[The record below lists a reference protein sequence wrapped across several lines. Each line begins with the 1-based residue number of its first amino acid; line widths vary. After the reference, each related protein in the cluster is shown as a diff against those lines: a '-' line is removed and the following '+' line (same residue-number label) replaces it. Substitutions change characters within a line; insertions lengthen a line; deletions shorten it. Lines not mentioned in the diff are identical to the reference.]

1 MDHFKIDQKFV
12 ESIMSG
18 LKVKGCTLSLEEV
31 VPVVDLIREEVLYH
45 YVDRLISQVETI
57 LEINPSLSE
66 KEILET
72 VAKNVVDYLGAEA
85 VSIRIYDPGREEMVF
100 FGSYPSLYDDR
111 EEAIPFEDTIAGEVV
126 KTHRSYF
133 VPDIAR
139 EEKYKNKE
147 KVLRRGIHSMLAI
160 PIFIPRFSLKDVDI
174 EGSFQ
179 IYFQEKNRSFTP
191 LEAKIAEMLSR
202 RVSHVVARKRI
213 MGLQL
218 LNVTK
223 DKIVEKI
230 FLKLGKREGIKMKD
244 FFNMVIPE
252 LVEIIRIQRCALFSV
267 SGDRKHVILEAGYP
281 ENQHGIGKVFDVE
294 VPYINAIVNQTG
306 PFGEFE
312 NEKVYPTYILIHN
325 PRESCLLPMDLQR
338 FLETQQINSVL
349 YIPLKIDDVVTYFL
363 AFDAQAHQKRFTDE
377 EIEIFTFFGKEM
389 MKGLRLEKMDDIL
402 HDFKNPAIATAG
414 FAKRVKKILEDGEYL
429 VKKEKV
435 DQALEIIL
443 KETSRIQELALTLH
457 GEGREETV
465 DLTEKLKR
473 RFLINEEAIRE
484 LKRESIYF
492 FEGELASPLW
502 IRCFPLHIE
511 RVLDNL
517 LNNAFNAIPE
527 EGGELCI
534 RSFRKDE
541 WAVAEIT
548 NTGKI
553 GEEDRERL
561 LMGDGKGRGLHITT
575 RLVKRMGGKMEVES
589 EEYRTTF
596 RVMLP
601 LVTERSLE

>member
-1 MDHFKIDQKFV
+1 MDQFKIDRKLV
-12 ESIMSG
+12 ESIMGSLTG
-18 LKVKGCTLSLEEV
+18 KGCTLSLEEV
-31 VPVVDLIREEVLYH
+31 MTVVDLIREEVLYQ
-45 YVDRLISQVETI
+45 YVERLISQVETI

-72 VAKNVVDYLGAEA
+72 VAKNVADYLGAEA

-100 FGSYPSLYDDR
+100 FGSYPKLYDDR

-133 VPDIAR
+133 VPDIAN

-147 KVLRRGIHSMLAI
+147 KVLQKGIHSMLAI

-179 IYFQEKNRSFTP
+179 IYFREKNRTFTP
-191 LEAKIAEMLSR
+191 LEARIAEMLSR
-202 RVSHVVARKRI
+202 RVSYVVARKRI

-267 SGDRKHVILEAGYP
+267 GGDRKHVVLEAGYP
-281 ENQHGIGKVFDVE
+281 ENQHGLGKVFDVE
-294 VPYINAIVNQTG
+294 VPYIEAIVNQTG

-325 PRESCLLPMDLQR
+325 PRQSSLLPADLQR
-338 FLETQQINSVL
+338 FLEHQQINSVL
-349 YIPLKIDDVVTYFL
+349 YIPLKVNDVVTYFL
-363 AFDAQAHQKRFTDE
+363 AFDAQAHQRRFTDE

-429 VKKEKV
+429 IKKDKV

-484 LKRESIYF
+484 LKRENIHF
-492 FEGELASPLW
+492 FEGELESPLW
-502 IRCFPLHIE
+502 IQCFPLHIE

-527 EGGELCI
+527 AGGELAI
-534 RSFRKDE
+534 RSYRRDS

-553 GEEDRERL
+553 GEEDRDRL

-589 EEYRTTF
+589 EEYQTTF

-601 LVTERSLE
+601 LVEPTQ